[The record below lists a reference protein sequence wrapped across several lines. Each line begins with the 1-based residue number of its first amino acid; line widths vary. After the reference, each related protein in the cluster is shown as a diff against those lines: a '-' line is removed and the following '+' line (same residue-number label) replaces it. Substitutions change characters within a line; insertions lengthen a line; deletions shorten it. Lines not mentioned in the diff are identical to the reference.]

1 MADSVKTLSVYLNL
15 RSKEFQTGLRKME
28 RRLNKFGKTM
38 SNIGASMTRNITL
51 PMVAAGGGAIK
62 LAADFEQSMTK
73 IQTLVGLPAQEVEN
87 LKSQVLDLAGTT
99 AQAPKELAD
108 GLYFLTSAGLDAE
121 SAMKALESVS
131 KGVASGLGSQTDLAK
146 VAAAAQNAYGEDVM
160 SASDALDVFGS
171 MVRTGMFEASELA
184 GVLGQQLGLASN
196 LGISMEELGAMISTY
211 TRTTGDATSATTGLS
226 GIMMSF
232 AKITPQAERALQAV
246 GLSVEEVRKSIG
258 EQGLQHTL
266 LMMQERFQASGVDLS
281 AFFSKSQALK
291 GVLGVLG
298 NQTDDYIGILDE
310 LEKSQGFVNNAF
322 ETASEDSMFKFNQAM
337 SKLKVAGIEL
347 GNAIMPLATKII
359 EKITQIATTFSSMSE
374 ETRRKVIKIAAAFAL
389 LGPAFS
395 ILGMLSTA
403 TATLIGYVR
412 SLGVAMKLTALV
424 GALFN
429 PLTYVFVA
437 IGLIITGL
445 IINFEKLKQPIVDV
459 VNWMVSLYNE
469 NMWVKKSIEAIIY
482 WFKMFKER
490 TILRIKQVVDA
501 AKNLGKVLLNLVDK
515 EKRKKAIDDFYN
527 DWKQNQDEFKTSVQ
541 ESWDEMQHNIENREF
556 SYISKEDLDN
566 AIKNGKEWGKNF
578 AGGVKDI
585 ITNMSDSFSG
595 LLFGGGGGSQPKETE
610 TTGGDTIHTDMDDIV
625 LTGILDPDVEG
636 TKSKWDTIAE
646 GIGEALSK
654 VKLTAEDLGQA
665 VSTVFTDMADSSEM
679 SLKDMAKAVYNN
691 IRNII
696 KMQIQAAMAGY
707 AKSVMLTQ
715 PFPANVLLAA
725 AAPAVVG
732 GLFNSILPPLAEGGL
747 ATGMTAAIVGDHRGA
762 SSVNPEVI
770 APLDKL
776 KSMLGGMG
784 TGRLHGVIS
793 GDDILLS
800 TTRTTLTQ
808 NRVSGSVTNF

>member
-1 MADSVKTLSVYLNL
+1 
-15 RSKEFQTGLRKME
+15 ME

-515 EKRKKAIDDFYN
+515 EKRKKAID
-527 DWKQNQDEFKTSVQ
+527 
-541 ESWDEMQHNIENREF
+541 
-556 SYISKEDLDN
+556 
-566 AIKNGKEWGKNF
+566 
-578 AGGVKDI
+578 
-585 ITNMSDSFSG
+585 
-595 LLFGGGGGSQPKETE
+595 
-610 TTGGDTIHTDMDDIV
+610 
-625 LTGILDPDVEG
+625 
-636 TKSKWDTIAE
+636 
-646 GIGEALSK
+646 
-654 VKLTAEDLGQA
+654 
-665 VSTVFTDMADSSEM
+665 
-679 SLKDMAKAVYNN
+679 
-691 IRNII
+691 
-696 KMQIQAAMAGY
+696 
-707 AKSVMLTQ
+707 
-715 PFPANVLLAA
+715 
-725 AAPAVVG
+725 
-732 GLFNSILPPLAEGGL
+732 
-747 ATGMTAAIVGDHRGA
+747 
-762 SSVNPEVI
+762 
-770 APLDKL
+770 
-776 KSMLGGMG
+776 
-784 TGRLHGVIS
+784 
-793 GDDILLS
+793 
-800 TTRTTLTQ
+800 
-808 NRVSGSVTNF
+808 